1 VFCLQGSHEHDFEK
15 NMIKNIQT
23 VIGCSYLGMAY
34 AASMGWID
42 PALLARAEIG
52 VMAAEIVIVQIER
65 HLEEKEQ

>member
-1 VFCLQGSHEHDFEK
+1 
-15 NMIKNIQT
+15 MIKNIQT